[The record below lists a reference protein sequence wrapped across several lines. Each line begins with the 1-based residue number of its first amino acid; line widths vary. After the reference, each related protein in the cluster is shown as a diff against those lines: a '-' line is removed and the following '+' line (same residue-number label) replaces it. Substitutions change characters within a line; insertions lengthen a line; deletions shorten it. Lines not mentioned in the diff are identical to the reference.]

1 MPKNPNPF
9 AGTVRCG
16 ARTRAGIPCQGLAV
30 RQTGR
35 CRMHGGGGSG
45 APAGNRNALKDGF
58 YRAKAKARRRA
69 MNAFI
74 RDMTEQIARFEE
86 LTYRD
91 STLPRFRPPKL
102 YDPDY
107 EPPSGQ

>member
-1 MPKNPNPF
+1 
-9 AGTVRCG
+9 
-16 ARTRAGIPCQGLAV
+16 
-30 RQTGR
+30 
-35 CRMHGGGGSG
+35 
-45 APAGNRNALKDGF
+45 
-58 YRAKAKARRRA
+58 

-74 RDMTEQIARFEE
+74 RNMIARFEE

-91 STLPRFRPPKL
+91 STLPRFRPPEL

>member
-1 MPKNPNPF
+1 MPGP
-9 AGTVRCG
+9 CG
-16 ARTRAGIPCQGLAV
+16 
-30 RQTGR
+30 QTNRSLPDAWRGR
-35 CRMHGGGGSG
+35 VGS
-45 APAGNRNALKDGF
+45 ALKDGF

-91 STLPRFRPPKL
+91 STLPRFRPPEL